1 MSADVRAAALCV
13 QVHIRASE
21 RFELD
26 VDFVVP
32 PGVTALLGRSGSGK
46 STTLAAIAGLVR
58 PHTGRVALGEDAWF
72 DSTARID
79 VAVHRRRVALL
90 FQSLALFPHMTA
102 WQNVAYGMERRRAP
116 RRARALEW
124 LERLRVSHV
133 ADRRPDTFSGGEAQR
148 VALARALASNP
159 RVVLLDEPFTAVDT
173 ELRRELLADVR
184 VFVRSLGVP
193 VVLVTHDRQ
202 EAALLADRFVVLEAG
217 RMTHVGAGP
226 EVEG

>member
-1 MSADVRAAALCV
+1 
-13 QVHIRASE
+13 
-21 RFELD
+21 
-26 VDFVVP
+26 
-32 PGVTALLGRSGSGK
+32 
-46 STTLAAIAGLVR
+46 
-58 PHTGRVALGEDAWF
+58 
-72 DSTARID
+72 
-79 VAVHRRRVALL
+79 
-90 FQSLALFPHMTA
+90 
-102 WQNVAYGMERRRAP
+102 
-116 RRARALEW
+116 
-124 LERLRVSHV
+124 
-133 ADRRPDTFSGGEAQR
+133 